1 MQQKKVPARA
11 VLFPTI
17 RRPFVSYGIG
27 DMNALGSMRGQDEL
41 SISHLTIAL
50 WLRLS

>member
-17 RRPFVSYGIG
+17 RRSFVSYGI
-27 DMNALGSMRGQDEL
+27 DTDTLGSMRGQDEL
-41 SISHLTIAL
+41 SISHLTIVL
-50 WLRLS
+50 